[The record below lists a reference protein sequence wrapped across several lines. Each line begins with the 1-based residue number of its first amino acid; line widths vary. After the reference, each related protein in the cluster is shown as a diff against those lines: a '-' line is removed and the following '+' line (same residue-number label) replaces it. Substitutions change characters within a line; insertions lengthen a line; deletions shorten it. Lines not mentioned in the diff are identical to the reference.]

1 MQKRAFLHGSF
12 FTAGRSRLRGAERG
26 AEGHGVPYASRAE
39 SYLTMT
45 DDTIRMPEASLIA
58 SISAERRMNTSLRA
72 TDELR

>member
-1 MQKRAFLHGSF
+1 MQERAFLHGPF
-12 FTAGRSRLRGAERG
+12 FPAEEPRPRGAERG
-26 AEGHGVPYASRAE
+26 PKGMAFCVRAE

>member
-12 FTAGRSRLRGAERG
+12 FTTGEPRPRGAERG
-26 AEGHGVPYASRAE
+26 AEGHGVVCAGGAE

>member
-1 MQKRAFLHGSF
+1 MAFC
-12 FTAGRSRLRGAERG
+12 
-26 AEGHGVPYASRAE
+26 VRAE